1 MLEERL
7 LRPQKMHPMKTVRII
22 LDDDLIEAVDRV
34 VRKLGTS
41 RSAFTRDALREALA
55 RRRDRRLEQRHS
67 ASYVRSPV
75 RRGEFGDWGREQV

>member
-7 LRPQKMHPMKTVRII
+7 LRPQKMRPMKTVRII

-67 ASYVRSPV
+67 A
-75 RRGEFGDWGREQV
+75 G